1 MVEDKVLVC
10 VKLGCCVCIGAL
22 VLDVQSS
29 LRFLV
34 VWYSL
39 CIQDHGMAFLVVGV
53 VVGNLL
59 SEEQLRLIGDVGIHH
74 SVMGD
79 EVMYDIYYHHHYD
92 TLHTSKV
99 AEELNVQ
106 RLTL

>member
-1 MVEDKVLVC
+1 MEDKVLVY
-10 VKLGCCVCIGAL
+10 VKLGYCVCIDAL
-22 VLDVQSS
+22 VLDAQSS

-39 CIQDHGMAFLVVGV
+39 CIQDHGTVFLVVGV

-59 SEEQLRLIGDVGIHH
+59 SEEQLWLIDDVGIHH

-79 EVMYDIYYHHHYD
+79 EVMFDIYYHHHYG
-92 TLHTSKV
+92 TLRTSKV

-106 RLTL
+106 RLTP